1 MEDIRNE
8 FIPIELA
15 DRLQLLGFNE
25 PCIAWY
31 YGKDLWMVDQKESEP
46 INYRQNPIRGGNGI
60 LAPTWHSAFAWF
72 REKYDLEG
80 ESCRY
85 NLTHSESKLLGIN
98 KTEVS
103 HVYIVIINGEDFP
116 ELDKMVY
123 YTSKEEA
130 ELACLEKL
138 IEIVE
143 QKEKEL

>member
-60 LAPTWHSAFAWF
+60 LAPTWQSAFAWF
-72 REKYDLEG
+72 RRKGFDTEIIP
-80 ESCRY
+80 Y
-85 NLTHSESKLLGIN
+85 NLSHSEAKLLNRN
-98 KTEVS
+98 KEKLYAIS
-103 HVYIVIINGEDFP
+103 INGKDFP
-116 ELDKMVY
+116 DLLEMEFYKTY
-123 YTSKEEA
+123 EEA
-130 ELACLEKL
+130 QQICLEKL